1 MKLSYEDVFA
11 HAFVVSID
19 EIRYQAFVDNF
30 KKAGIETIPKLWN
43 GMYVS
48 DKYIDIYRRG
58 DPRMMTNC
66 TVIKQICNACGQYF
80 IVVMAKVFDWPFVT
94 IFEDDAV
101 PVEGIKE
108 KLDLSLSNLPD
119 DTDAIRLGYL
129 NNSHA
134 ISRKLNFTSN
144 HISYEFRYGSH
155 AYIVFKKYY
164 DRYLQMSHDS
174 PYADF
179 ERLQYSDES
188 KVYVLKESLFNQQN
202 VPGRDVIHSIK

>member
-1 MKLSYEDVFA
+1 MKLSYEDVFT

-19 EIRYQAFVDNF
+19 EVRYQAFVDNF

-108 KLDLSLSNLPD
+108 KLDLYLSNIPD
-119 DTDAIRLGYL
+119 DIDAIRLGYL
-129 NNSHA
+129 DGKPPSKA
-134 ISRKLNFTSN
+134 PIFEFD
-144 HISYEFRYGSH
+144 HISSEFRYGSH

-164 DRYLQMSHDS
+164 DKFLQASHDS

-179 ERLQYSDES
+179 ERLHYTEES
-188 KVYVLKESLFNQQN
+188 KVYVLKKSLFNQKN
-202 VPGRDVIHSIK
+202 IPGRDVIHSIK